1 MMMKIGVPKE
11 TKRMEGR
18 VSLVPSAV
26 AELVRQGCVVYV
38 QQGAGLLSG
47 FEDDHYRQAGAV
59 LVANAQSL
67 YAQAELIVKVKE
79 PIAEDLQY
87 LRADHVLFCYLHLAA
102 NKSLLHALLKIGL
115 LALAFE
121 TVQEQGVLPLLAPM
135 SEIAGRVAVQSGT
148 HFLHGSLG
156 GRGVL
161 LGGTTTTGRGQVV
174 VLGAGTAGTYA
185 ALEAANL
192 GAQVTVFDLNPE
204 ALKRVRQMSPNITGL
219 YSSVQDIEALLPHT
233 DLLIGAVLLPGQAAP
248 KLLTRAMVK
257 KMPAGSVIVDIAI
270 DQGGCIE
277 TMRATDYQNPT
288 FVEEGV
294 IHMGVTN
301 LPGAVPKTASQ
312 ALATAILP
320 YVLRLAR
327 GQLEQSPSLKGGVN
341 VKQGQLVHPALLS
354 LN

>member
-1 MMMKIGVPKE
+1 MMKIGVPKE

-26 AELVRQGCVVYV
+26 AELVRQGGMVYV

-47 FEDDHYRQAGAV
+47 FEDSHYLQAGAV
-59 LVANAQSL
+59 VVENAQML
-67 YAQAELIVKVKE
+67 YALAELIVKVKE
-79 PIAEDLQY
+79 PIADDLKY
-87 LRADHVLFCYLHLAA
+87 LRAEHSLFCYLHLAA
-102 NKSLLHALLKIGL
+102 NQNLLNELLRIGL

-135 SEIAGRVAVQSGT
+135 SEIAGRVAVQSGA
-148 HFLHGSLG
+148 HLLHGSLG

-161 LGGTTTTGRGQVV
+161 LGGTGTTGRGQVV

-192 GAQVTVFDLNPE
+192 GAQVLVFDLNPE
-204 ALKRVRQMSPNITGL
+204 ALKRLRQMSPNITGY
-219 YSSVQDIEALLPHT
+219 YSSVQDIEACLPHT
-233 DLLIGAVLLPGQAAP
+233 DLLIGAVLLPGRAAP
-248 KLLTRAMVK
+248 KLVTRAMVK

-301 LPGAVPKTASQ
+301 MPGAVPRTASQ
-312 ALATAILP
+312 ALSTAILP
-320 YVLRLAR
+320 YVLRLAK
-327 GQLEQSPSLKGGVN
+327 GQLEQYPALKGSINVN
-341 VKQGQLVHPALLS
+341 KGQLVHPALQS
-354 LN
+354 SN